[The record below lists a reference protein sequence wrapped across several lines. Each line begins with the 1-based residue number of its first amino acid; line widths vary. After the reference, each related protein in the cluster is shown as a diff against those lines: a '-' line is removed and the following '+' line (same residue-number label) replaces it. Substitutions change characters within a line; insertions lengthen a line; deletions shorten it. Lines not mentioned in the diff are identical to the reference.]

1 MSALRAPRARARSA
15 PTEKIGFEPIFGRF
29 GRFEAPKMRLYPLTL
44 ALSPPFLDQLEPIK
58 GSNRRKWGRGHR
70 LVESGYMRK
79 WKVAKIAVFEPRPT
93 EARTFIFLYDLT
105 PMLLKW
111 PKENSKRAAPRR

>member
-1 MSALRAPRARARSA
+1 
-15 PTEKIGFEPIFGRF
+15 
-29 GRFEAPKMRLYPLTL
+29 MRLYPLTL
-44 ALSPPFLDQLEPIK
+44 ALSPLFLDQLEPNLR
-58 GSNRRKWGRGHR
+58 SNGRKCGRGHR

-79 WKVAKIAVFEPRPT
+79 SQKSPFLKPRPT

-111 PKENSKRAAPRR
+111 PKENSKGAAPRR

>member
-1 MSALRAPRARARSA
+1 MGETVAAG
-15 PTEKIGFEPIFGRF
+15 T
-29 GRFEAPKMRLYPLTL
+29 TL
-44 ALSPPFLDQLEPIK
+44 
-58 GSNRRKWGRGHR
+58 GRKWI
-70 LVESGYMRK
+70 YAN
-79 WKVAKIAVFEPRPT
+79 VAKIAVFEPRPT

>member
-1 MSALRAPRARARSA
+1 
-15 PTEKIGFEPIFGRF
+15 
-29 GRFEAPKMRLYPLTL
+29 MRLYPLTL
-44 ALSPPFLDQLEPIK
+44 ALSPLFLDQLEPNLR
-58 GSNRRKWGRGHR
+58 SNGRNSGRGHH
-70 LVESGYMRK
+70 LVESGYMRMSRK
-79 WKVAKIAVFEPRPT
+79 SPFLSRTRPS